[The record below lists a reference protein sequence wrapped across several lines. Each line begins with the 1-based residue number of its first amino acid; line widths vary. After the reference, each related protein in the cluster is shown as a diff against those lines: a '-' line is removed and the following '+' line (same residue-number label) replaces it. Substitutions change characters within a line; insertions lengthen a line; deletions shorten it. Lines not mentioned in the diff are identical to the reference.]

1 MTYQQIGQQID
12 ARCARLECADLASA
26 SLDVADSAIR
36 KLTARAYDAAHDA
49 AQRGAVKVA
58 CRAMREMPAAP
69 FADAIR
75 YNAQRSA
82 ARGAK

>member
-1 MTYQQIGQQID
+1 MTYQERGKWID
-12 ARCARLECADLASA
+12 ARVARLECADLQAA

-36 KLTARAYDAAHDA
+36 KLTARAYDAATDA

-75 YNAQRSA
+75 YNAQRNA
-82 ARGAK
+82 ARGGK